1 MTGCAAG
8 ALAMALGT
16 ADSSRCVGT
25 SFFTSAPNSVMLMIL
40 FLLLVLEFLLAA
52 SGTFTK
58 FRDASCVS
66 PSDDPVRFTA

>member
-1 MTGCAAG
+1 
-8 ALAMALGT
+8 
-16 ADSSRCVGT
+16 
-25 SFFTSAPNSVMLMIL
+25 MLMIL

-66 PSDDPVRFTA
+66 PSDDPVRFTARDTTRENALHTSTAVDEHDVEET